1 MLDWFENI
9 GPVWQTLMATVFTWG
24 LTALGAAPALAFRRI
39 ERRLLGGMLGFA
51 GGVMLAAACWSL
63 LIPALEQAG
72 EMGLPMTPT
81 VTGGFM
87 CGGIL
92 MLLGDRALDVR
103 KRCGKGMDKCSRL
116 LMVSITLHNIPE
128 GLCVGVAFGA
138 AAAGTGSATLSG
150 AWLLALGIGLQNFPE
165 GAAVSLPMLRGG
177 MSRRRAFFM
186 GQLSGS
192 VEPVSGILGA
202 ALVIYMRWLLPFLLA
217 FAAGAMVY
225 AVAGEILPQSREDDP
240 SGAAAVWVVA
250 GFALMMALD
259 VALG

>member
-1 MLDWFENI
+1 MIDWFNDI
-9 GPVWQTLMATVFTWG
+9 GPVWQALMATLFTWG
-24 LTALGAAPALAFRRI
+24 MTALGAAPALAFRRI
-39 ERRLLGGMLGFA
+39 DRRVLGGMLGFA

-63 LIPALEQAG
+63 LIPALERAG
-72 EMGLPMTPT
+72 EMGMPVVP
-81 VTGGFM
+81 VAAGGFL

-92 MLLGDRALDVR
+92 MILGDRALDVR
-103 KRCGKGMDKCSRL
+103 KRCGEGMDKCSRI

-138 AAAGTGSATLSG
+138 AAAGTGGATLSG

-186 GQLSGS
+186 GQLSGA
-192 VEPVSGILGA
+192 VEPISGMLGA

-217 FAAGAMVY
+217 FAAGAMLY
-225 AVAGEILPQSREDDP
+225 AVAGEILPQSRDDDN
-240 SGAAAVWVVA
+240 SGSAAMWAVA